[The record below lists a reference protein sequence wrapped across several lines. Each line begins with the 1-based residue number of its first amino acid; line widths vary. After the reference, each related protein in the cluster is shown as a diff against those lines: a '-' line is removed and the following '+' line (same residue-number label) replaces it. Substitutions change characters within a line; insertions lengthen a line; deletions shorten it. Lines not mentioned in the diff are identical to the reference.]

1 MRRWILLPF
10 LALLVFAGAAD
21 ARSKRDKTLDSTLE
35 EYAATLRWGNFEAG
49 IAYIDPDVLKERPI
63 ASIDIE
69 RYRQVRVSYYHPQPP
84 VPVGK
89 EEVRV
94 IAEIG
99 IINEHSQ
106 SERVVIDRQLW
117 RWDAKAKRWWLMSG
131 LPDITRKDR

>member
-1 MRRWILLPF
+1 MRRWIFLPL
-10 LALLVFAGAAD
+10 LALALFAGTAVAG
-21 ARSKRDKTLDSTLE
+21 KREKMLDSTLA

-49 IAYIDPDVLKERPI
+49 MAYIDPALIAERPV
-63 ASIDIE
+63 SSLELE
-69 RYRQVRVSYYHPQPP
+69 RYRQVRVSYYHPQDP

-89 EEVRV
+89 EQVRV
-94 IAEIG
+94 VAEIG
-99 IINEHSQ
+99 VVNEHSQ